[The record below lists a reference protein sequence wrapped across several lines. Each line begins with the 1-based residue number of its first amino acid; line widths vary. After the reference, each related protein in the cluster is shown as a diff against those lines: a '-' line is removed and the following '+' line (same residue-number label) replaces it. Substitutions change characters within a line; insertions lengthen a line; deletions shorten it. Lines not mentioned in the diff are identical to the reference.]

1 MKQLLAAAVLAGFAL
16 AASAA
21 DDSTHAASADACP
34 PGTYATVP
42 SYKWKDGHFVQ
53 DGWVCESIYDTGN

>member
-1 MKQLLAAAVLAGFAL
+1 MKELLAAAVLAGFAL
-16 AASAA
+16 AASAQ
-21 DDSTHAASADACP
+21 DSTHAASADACQ

-53 DGWVCESIYDTGN
+53 DGWVCESIYDTGT

>member
-1 MKQLLAAAVLAGFAL
+1 MKRLLAAAALAGFAF

-21 DDSTHAASADACP
+21 QDHTHAASADACP

-42 SYKWKDGHFVQ
+42 SYKRQDGHFLAE
-53 DGWVCESIYDTGN
+53 GWVCESLYEDK